1 MRIPIRSMGLVL
13 VALLAVSGS
22 TDAGTRGKSMRKA
35 LALSLLLPGA
45 GQQYLGNHARARTMY
60 AAEAGVWSAFA
71 CFRIQGDNRK
81 DRYEQMAELFAGVSG
96 HMDDEYYRALSYY
109 LTSDDYNI
117 DVMRE
122 ARFRYPQ
129 DREKQLEYFEANA
142 VFGDDGW
149 EWQSP
154 EYQSEFAR
162 IRTASKQSYRRAVL
176 STGFAV
182 LNRVVSLIDVY
193 LTFRLDDTGNS
204 SFHPQLKADRNG
216 DDGFRVYLS
225 TSF

>member
-1 MRIPIRSMGLVL
+1 MRISIKSLCLLL
-13 VALLAVSGS
+13 VALLVVSGGV
-22 TDAGTRGKSMRKA
+22 DAGTHNKSMRKA
-35 LALSLLLPGA
+35 LALSMLLPGA
-45 GQQYLGNHARARTMY
+45 GQQYLGNHARAEAMY
-60 AAEAGVWSAFA
+60 AAEAGVWAAFV

-81 DRYEQMAELFAGVSG
+81 DRYEEMAGLFAGVSG
-96 HMDDEYYRALSYY
+96 HKDDDYYRALSYY
-109 LTSDDYNI
+109 MTSYDYNI

-122 ARFRYPQ
+122 ARFRYPL
-129 DREKQLEYFEANA
+129 DRDKQLEFFEANA
-142 VFGDDGW
+142 LFGDDGW

-162 IRTASKQSYRRAVL
+162 VRTASKQSYRRAVL

-182 LNRVVSLIDVY
+182 LNRVVSMIDVY
-193 LTFRLDDTGNS
+193 LTFRLADTGNQ
-204 SFHPQLKADRNG
+204 SFHPRLRADGNG